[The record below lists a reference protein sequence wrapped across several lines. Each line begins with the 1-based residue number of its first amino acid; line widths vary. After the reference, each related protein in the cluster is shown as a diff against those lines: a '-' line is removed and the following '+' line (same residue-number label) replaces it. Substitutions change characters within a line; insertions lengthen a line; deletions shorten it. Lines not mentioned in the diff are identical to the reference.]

1 MNLKKIKA
9 MPFAAFKEESRVRWK
24 VTVKEPV
31 VDGERLLVVD
41 FLENE
46 SCTAYKRVTPSFRIV
61 CGKKSGE
68 VKGITHEGKVSDG
81 VLQSLYGYS
90 GDYVLIS
97 EREEKAL
104 ARFLGKDGKETGNHQ
119 IDNLAGWVFRT
130 KREMKKRERQK
141 RGELMDE
148 DYRLC
153 PEALPEG
160 LIDYI
165 RREILPQDHTL
176 VYKKGNVK
184 GTCFCCGRQVRARS
198 QRFLQHIHVQ
208 CPVCGKIVICVLETS
223 KSYSA
228 DYVGNVVAVQKGTDG
243 ETVFFRQWQ
252 IQRDMSAQWND
263 LPRYLKETA
272 RYAIRGNKTAKWQKE
287 AKDSYFMHCERYS
300 LEEWTRWG
308 DNRIYDGEYYFY
320 SGGVKEALA
329 GTAMQYADLQGYLAD
344 EKQYKN
350 PIYFLEYHAKYPVI
364 EFLWKAGY
372 HNIVHRKIFGATK
385 ESREA
390 IYWKRKKLQD
400 CFKFPLRLLKIR
412 EPEEWTLESVHKVN
426 VIWEHYRGKLT
437 ENLLTAYIKTGL
449 LPKDIAVPMK
459 YAAETKILKYIRKQ
473 AAQRREETGSG
484 NYMADEA
491 IVARDYRDYINE
503 CEQLHL
509 DLKDKLVLYPRD
521 LQEAHRRTSAQ
532 IRFEKNKADQ
542 EQFRKAVEDLEKFT
556 WKKGDLF
563 IRPAREQEELR
574 DEGAALHH
582 CVGGYIQQMA
592 RGETAI
598 LFIRRESEPDK
609 SFYTLELKKKK
620 VIQCR
625 TLNNKSYEQD
635 PEIKAFVDAWMKKVV
650 MKGGNKKKAK
660 EAAA

>member
-9 MPFAAFKEESRVRWK
+9 MPFAAFKEENRVRWK

-46 SCTAYKRVTPSFRIV
+46 SCTAYKRDTPSFRIV

-104 ARFLGKDGKETGNHQ
+104 ARFMGKDGKETGNHQ
-119 IDNLAGWVFRT
+119 IDNLAGWVFQT
-130 KREMKKRERQK
+130 KKEMKKRERQK

-153 PEALPEG
+153 PETLPEG
-160 LIDYI
+160 LEDYI
-165 RREILPQDHTL
+165 RREILPQDRTL
-176 VYKKGNVK
+176 VYKKGNVR
-184 GTCFCCGRQVRARS
+184 GTCFCCGRQVRAWGK
-198 QRFLQHIHVQ
+198 RFLQHIHVQ
-208 CPVCGKIVICVLETS
+208 CPDCGEMVICVLETS
-223 KSYSA
+223 NSYIA

-287 AKDSYFMHCERYS
+287 GKDNYFMRSERYS
-300 LEEWTRWG
+300 LKEWTRWG
-308 DNRIYDGEYYFY
+308 DNRIYDGAYYFFT
-320 SGGVKEALA
+320 GGMEEALH
-329 GTAMQYADLQGYLAD
+329 GTAMQYADIRGYLNQKKSYTD
-344 EKQYKN
+344 
-350 PIYFLEYHAKYPVI
+350 PVHFLEYHAKYPVI

-372 HNIVHRKIFGATK
+372 RKLANERIFGMTK
-385 ESREA
+385 ENRNAIRWQRETV
-390 IYWKRKKLQD
+390 KE
-400 CFKFPLRLLKIR
+400 CFKFPIRLLGLKEPGEWSMDDIEKLSNLWTER
-412 EPEEWTLESVHKVN
+412 EN
-426 VIWEHYRGKLT
+426 NLT
-437 ENLLTAYIKTGL
+437 EKEIIAIFQSDIDVKMIRCA
-449 LPKDIAVPMK
+449 LP
-459 YAAETKILKYIRKQ
+459 YAGAIKILNYIEKQ
-473 AAQRREETGSG
+473 AEETCLVRT
-484 NYMADEA
+484 EA
-491 IVARDYRDYINE
+491 MVYRDYLQE

-509 DLKDKLVLYPRD
+509 DLSNKEILFPKDLRA
-521 LQEAHRRTSAQ
+521 AHNRTMEQ
-532 IRFEKNKADQ
+532 IKFEKNKADQ
-542 EQFRKAVEDLEKFT
+542 EKFQKAVESLEKFA
-556 WKKGDLF
+556 WKNGNF
-563 IRPAREQEELR
+563 IIRPARAQEELQH
-574 DEGAALHH
+574 EGTALHH
-582 CVGGYIQQMA
+582 CVGGYIKRMA
-592 RGETAI
+592 EGETAI
-598 LFIRRESEPDK
+598 FFIRRASDTDK
-609 SFYTLELKKKK
+609 PFYTLELKKKK

-625 TLNNKSYEQD
+625 TLDNKSYEQD
-635 PEIKAFVDAWMKKVV
+635 PEIKAFVDAWIEKVV

>member
-1 MNLKKIKA
+1 MNLRKIKA

-31 VDGERLLVVD
+31 VDGERILVVD

-46 SCTAYKRVTPSFRIV
+46 SCTAYKRDTPSFRIV
-61 CGKKSGE
+61 CGKKSRE

-104 ARFLGKDGKETGNHQ
+104 ARFLGKNGKETGNHQ
-119 IDNLAGWVFRT
+119 IDNLAGWVIRI

-153 PEALPEG
+153 PEALPDG

-208 CPVCGKIVICVLETS
+208 CPVCGKMVICVLETS

-252 IQRDMSAQWND
+252 IRRDMSAQWND

-287 AKDSYFMHCERYS
+287 AKDNYFMHCERYC

-308 DNRIYDGEYYFY
+308 DNRIYDGAYFFY
-320 SGGVKEALA
+320 TGGIKEALQ
-329 GTAMQYADLQGYLAD
+329 GTAMQYADLRGYERD
-344 EKQYKN
+344 KKGRSSN
-350 PIYFLEYHAKYPVI
+350 PIYFLEYHAKYPVM

-372 HNIVHRKIFGATK
+372 RQIVHERIYGMTK
-385 ESREA
+385 ENRNA
-390 IYWKRKKLQD
+390 IRWQRQNLKE
-400 CFKFPLRLLKIR
+400 CFQFPLRLLKLKKPGDWSMNDIETLNNLWVER
-412 EPEEWTLESVHKVN
+412 EN
-426 VIWEHYRGKLT
+426 GLT
-437 ENLLTAYIKTGL
+437 EKEVIAIFKSGIDIKMIRRA
-449 LPKDIAVPMK
+449 LPHAGAI
-459 YAAETKILKYIRKQ
+459 KILNYIEKQ
-473 AAQRREETGSG
+473 AVESCFVRTET
-484 NYMADEA
+484 M
-491 IVARDYRDYINE
+491 VYRDYLQE
-503 CEQLHL
+503 CEKLQL
-509 DLKDKLVLYPRD
+509 DLNRKEILFPKDLRA
-521 LQEAHRRTSAQ
+521 AHNRTMEQ
-532 IRFEKNKADQ
+532 IKFEQNKADQ
-542 EQFRKAVEDLEKFT
+542 EKFEKAVEGLEKFA
-556 WKKGDLF
+556 WKNGNF
-563 IRPAREQEELR
+563 IIRPARAQEELQH
-574 DEGAALHH
+574 EGTALHH
-582 CVGGYIQQMA
+582 CVGGYIKRMA
-592 RGETAI
+592 EGETAI
-598 LFIRRESEPDK
+598 FFIRRASDPDK
-609 SFYTLELKKKK
+609 PFYTLELKKKK

-635 PEIKAFVDAWMKKVV
+635 PEIKAFVDAWIEKVV